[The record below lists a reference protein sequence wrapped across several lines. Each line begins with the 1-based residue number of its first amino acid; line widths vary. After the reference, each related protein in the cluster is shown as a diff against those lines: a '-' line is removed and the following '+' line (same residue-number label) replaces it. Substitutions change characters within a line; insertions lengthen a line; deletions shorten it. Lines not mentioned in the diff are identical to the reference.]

1 MVSFPTKAL
10 ILPPLLPLGVW
21 AVAML
26 LELGG
31 HQFNVHGDFM
41 LVLAALLFL
50 GLISLLI
57 EALAV
62 PMAWRRLRKYA
73 KLRTAWHYTALGIG
87 AAYLLMAGSAALWFF
102 SQPFVVS

>member
-10 ILPPLLPLGVW
+10 IFPPLLPLAVW
-21 AVAML
+21 AVATL
-26 LELGG
+26 FELGG

-50 GLISLLI
+50 GLIWLLI
-57 EALAV
+57 EAVAV
-62 PMAWRRLRKYA
+62 PMAWGRLRQYA

-87 AAYLLMAGSAALWFF
+87 TVYLLVACSATLWFF
-102 SQPFVVS
+102 AQPFLVS